1 MHFCIYPSNQLQV
14 SIDILEGHAYYHSSE
29 PRKPEDG
36 SPRCAKWRLVQFAA
50 VFGLFV
56 REDGR
61 SESLKN
67 VQQHVRS
74 IVRSLSDS
82 I

>member
-14 SIDILEGHAYYHSSE
+14 SIEILEGHVHTTTLE

-36 SPRCAKWRLVQFAA
+36 SFRCAKWRPVQFAA

-61 SESLKN
+61 SESL
-67 VQQHVRS
+67 VP
-74 IVRSLSDS
+74 
-82 I
+82 